1 MDIKNATFLISGGGS
16 GLGAATA
23 RVLAKAGG
31 NTVIMDVNAETGEQ
45 KIYRNG
51 ILWHSGTGL
60 TRTMTG
66 VTAFTLGS
74 RTDHSAEFWNGSMD
88 DFRLYNQE
96 LSQEEILWLAGITD
110 AIHDPF

>member
-1 MDIKNATFLISGGGS
+1 
-16 GLGAATA
+16 
-23 RVLAKAGG
+23 
-31 NTVIMDVNAETGEQ
+31 
-45 KIYRNG
+45 
-51 ILWHSGTGL
+51 L

-96 LSQEEILWLAGITD
+96 LSQEEILWLAGKTTPVVK
-110 AIHDPF
+110 PF